1 MVSGLRTASRH
12 TRSRFRYLRPRAARA
27 PLNHRIEIERA
38 GARQSRVPVAALLD
52 DPLLRLEIAVHD
64 SEALL
69 KSLGPFEVVGERP
82 QEITAPVSAG
92 LHPPPHLEDNPPQK
106 ADASLVVDLAVGA
119 RPVAVRASVLGH
131 VDRNT

>member
-1 MVSGLRTASRH
+1 MASGLRTASRH

-38 GARQSRVPVAALLD
+38 GACQSRVPVAALLD

-69 KSLGPFEVVGERP
+69 ESLGPFEVVGEGP
-82 QEITAPVSAG
+82 QEITAHVGAG
-92 LHPPPHLEDNPPQK
+92 LHRLPYLEDEPPQE
-106 ADASLVVDLAVGA
+106 ADPSLIVDLAVGA
-119 RPVAVRASVLGH
+119 GPVAVRASILGH
-131 VDRNT
+131 VD